1 MMFSSIARLGPL
13 RSGVAQVSNSLQ
25 YEGLNVNLLTG
36 LDVKPLGV
44 LPWQVDC
51 GKVRLEV
58 KALKAI
64 FGGRATFKYILELQL
79 GSASMKLLAKH
90 RGKEVGVTD
99 MPYGPSAEER
109 PQTEDAMSE
118 LRRKYFGPLP
128 SDKVAKLTV

>member
-1 MMFSSIARLGPL
+1 MYSSIARLGPL

-25 YEGLNVNLLTG
+25 YEGPNVNLLTG

-58 KALKAI
+58 KTLKAI

-90 RGKEVGVTD
+90 RGKAVGATD
-99 MPYGPSAEER
+99 MPYEPNAEER
-109 PQTEDAMSE
+109 PEREDAMPGFP
-118 LRRKYFGPLP
+118 RKYFRPLP
-128 SDKVAKLTV
+128 SDKVAKLTI